1 MVYSIIKGN
10 GLNYLLSIMYSIIS
24 IEFQEFMEAFGQMG
38 RTFFQ
43 TEHLDEKSY
52 RKNIK
57 DENIIVRP
65 PVPGP
70 LSAYTYDMVSTVY
83 IIYWHMYYAI
93 IIIVELLTDS

>member
-1 MVYSIIKGN
+1 
-10 GLNYLLSIMYSIIS
+10 MYSIIA

-57 DENIIVRP
+57 DEHTIVRS
-65 PVPGP
+65 PVLGP
-70 LSAYTYDMVSTVY
+70 LSAYTYGIVSTVS
-83 IIYWHMYYAI
+83 IIYCTMQYYCGTSDRFMI
-93 IIIVELLTDS
+93 FLTG